1 MMAPSLNKGKIDSLN
16 IIASARASLNKGFC
30 RGLLLRL
37 TKESFQ
43 EAEREEP
50 ATGGPWVQ
58 IVCDWPG

>member
-1 MMAPSLNKGKIDSLN
+1 MMATSLNKGQIDSLS
-16 IIASARASLNKGFC
+16 IIAGVWASLNKGLC

-50 ATGGPWVQ
+50 ATRGK
-58 IVCDWPG
+58 